1 MFFNK
6 QETQFIRIH
15 TVNLKKAFQL
25 SDSHYQS
32 IKVKCKF
39 IFCGY
44 ASFDYYFYTAA
55 QKFKQD

>member
-15 TVNLKKAFQL
+15 TINLKKAFQL
-25 SDSHYQS
+25 SYSHYQS

-44 ASFDYYFYTAA
+44 ASFDLIFFTAA